1 MGARLT
7 GGKSI
12 YAIDL
17 KKEDTNNNDNNDD
30 DDMLHRDG
38 CVYTKER
45 RPNDLNDDPSHYCFA
60 LNDQYTAQCQDRGTI
75 PKILGPRYDLCKD
88 NGIKVRFVE
97 KYWDSGAIRERY
109 RHRSFLLHNLT
120 SFPLSHFLLQSPITM
135 GIGKL
140 LCNFFLVVWV
150 VKY

>member
-1 MGARLT
+1 M
-7 GGKSI
+7 
-12 YAIDL
+12 
-17 KKEDTNNNDNNDD
+17 E
-30 DDMLHRDG
+30 
-38 CVYTKER
+38 
-45 RPNDLNDDPSHYCFA
+45 DDPSHYCFA

-150 VKY
+150 VKYQSGWVTNYMGIVTR